1 MSTDKE
7 PSYIDKKLAQFTA
20 RFEAAL
26 EKEREERIAARKE
39 YDAKLEKERKEYD
52 AQRVKDREEHRRV
65 VAVETGKL
73 YDMWGKLAEF
83 VIESGIVTTLNRHH
97 DLHVDD
103 ALPSVG
109 VRCQDEDGK
118 PEDGQID
125 IIVSGERDIVIVET
139 KTTLTVGDVK
149 YFLGK
154 YLRSYTR
161 WQASSPHINLPS
173 CAGMRL
179 FGCLAYMKA
188 EPRAEEVAVRE
199 GLLTVHAFGDS
210 SDLAHPDTALIDYHP
225 DRYHR
230 RAQQHPNSR

>member
-1 MSTDKE
+1 MSADKE

-20 RFEAAL
+20 LFEAAL
-26 EKEREERIAARKE
+26 EKERGERIAA
-39 YDAKLEKERKEYD
+39 RKEYD

-103 ALPSVG
+103 ALPNVG

-225 DRYHR
+225 DRYR
-230 RAQQHPNSR
+230 PHP